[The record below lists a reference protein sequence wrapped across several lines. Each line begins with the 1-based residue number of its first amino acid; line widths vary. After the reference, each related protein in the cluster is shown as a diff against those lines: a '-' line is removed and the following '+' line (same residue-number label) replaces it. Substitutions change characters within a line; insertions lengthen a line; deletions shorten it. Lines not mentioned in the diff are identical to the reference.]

1 VSPEEGAGG
10 ADEGAAATASN
21 PVRLEREPS
30 GLAILTLDRPPL
42 NLFDRA
48 MIDAVG
54 AAVAALADE
63 PPRALLIRAEG
74 RAVSA
79 GVDVNVFA
87 GLSQEQGNLLWDE
100 LLRTIERLEE
110 LPAPVVF
117 AAHAL
122 TLTAAFEIALACDLI
137 VAGRDAIFGLPEAR
151 HGLLAAG
158 GGLFGLTR
166 RVPQGAALELA
177 LTGEPIGAE
186 RAHEIGAVDA
196 LTEPGEA
203 LAAAHELAARI
214 ALNAPLSLAAGK
226 DLLRRGWTASE
237 AEFFELQNELAAP
250 LLDSDDAAEGV
261 RAFNVRRPPRWSGR

>member
-1 VSPEEGAGG
+1 MSDKAPAAEAPVLTTVDGGILTITLNRPAVRNAVDMPMAAGIAAALERLDAEPGLAVGVITGAGSG
-10 ADEGAAATASN
+10 FC
-21 PVRLEREPS
+21 S
-30 GLAILTLDRPPL
+30 GLDMAAYEVTGELPNAGERGFAGIAQRSARAPL
-42 NLFDRA
+42 
-48 MIDAVG
+48 I
-54 AAVAALADE
+54 AAV
-63 PPRALLIRAEG
+63 EG
-74 RAVSA
+74 FAIA
-79 GVDVNVFA
+79 G
-87 GLSQEQGNLLWDE
+87 G
-100 LLRTIERLEE
+100 
-110 LPAPVVF
+110 
-117 AAHAL
+117 
-122 TLTAAFEIALACDLI
+122 FEIALACDLI

-261 RAFNVRRPPRWSGR
+261 RAFNERRPPRWSGR